1 LRVSTPCEFQTG
13 ALFVLKDTS
22 WDRALEVSADGHGLV
37 GHAGAVLLRKLAGQC
52 GLTEALDAALAR
64 AGAFPQLSRGVV
76 LVSTAIA
83 IALGATSMADVAV
96 LGHLSLVLGPAPS
109 GSTVRRALGLA
120 CDPVLVKVS
129 QARARIRRHV
139 WDLIGATPAGF
150 PWLEVAGRV
159 MAGWIA
165 IDMDATLVTAHS
177 DKEKAAPTWKKGY
190 GFHPLA
196 AWCMNTRECL
206 DMMLRPGNAGSNTF
220 EDHKAVLDRAL
231 KQVPARFRRK
241 VLVRVDGA
249 GASHKLIEYLL
260 SLSSPRKT
268 LLFTCGWTILEAE
281 QAIAD
286 LTETAWQPGLLQDG
300 GLEDGK
306 DCAEVTHLMARAGNW
321 PDGLR
326 FIARRVKPS
335 RRHKKN
341 MTAFERKTGWKY
353 SITCT
358 NIGHT
363 GMDGVPGSQHPQ
375 FIDVLQRDHAT
386 VETDGVRTA
395 KAMGLRNLPS
405 KSWQVNRGWT
415 LAANI
420 AADLAAW
427 NRLLGFHDQ
436 EELRDAE
443 PDTLR
448 YRVWHLPAR
457 LVRHARKK
465 ILKISPDWPWNQ
477 AFLTCWQRLCAIP
490 APS

>member
-1 LRVSTPCEFQTG
+1 
-13 ALFVLKDTS
+13 
-22 WDRALEVSADGHGLV
+22 
-37 GHAGAVLLRKLAGQC
+37 
-52 GLTEALDAALAR
+52 
-64 AGAFPQLSRGVV
+64 
-76 LVSTAIA
+76 
-83 IALGATSMADVAV
+83 
-96 LGHLSLVLGPAPS
+96 
-109 GSTVRRALGLA
+109 
-120 CDPVLVKVS
+120 
-129 QARARIRRHV
+129 
-139 WDLIGATPAGF
+139 
-150 PWLEVAGRV
+150 
-159 MAGWIA
+159 
-165 IDMDATLVTAHS
+165 
-177 DKEKAAPTWKKGY
+177 
-190 GFHPLA
+190 
-196 AWCMNTRECL
+196 MNTRECL

-268 LLFTCGWTILEAE
+268 LLFTCGWTILEADE

-300 GLEDGK
+300 GLEDDK

-358 NIGHT
+358 NIGRT

-405 KSWQVNRGWT
+405 KSWQVNRGWA

-457 LVRHARKK
+457 LVRHARKR